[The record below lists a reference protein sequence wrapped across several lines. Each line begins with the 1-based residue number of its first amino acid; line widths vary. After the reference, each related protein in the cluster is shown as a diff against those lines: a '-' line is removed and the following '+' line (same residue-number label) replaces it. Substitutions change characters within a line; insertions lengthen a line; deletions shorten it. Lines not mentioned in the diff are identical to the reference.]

1 MWLVITVGG
10 AITIVNISVALLE
23 DVHVLTLTVVGLVGI
38 SGLHWYCMFVDCF
51 WLGGSQEAII
61 MCNHI

>member
-38 SGLHWYCMFVDCF
+38 SGLHWYCMFVDCL
-51 WLGGSQEAII
+51 WL
-61 MCNHI
+61 